1 MKKITVV
8 FLSLIFSLFSTLT
21 FGSKITKRAA
31 EGKLRAAEVLY
42 LRIDN
47 NARTQAPIE
56 VLALEKAL
64 NNARKEFKDGEWRY
78 AFQEADKVS
87 AYVSLVEA
95 ILAFKKAEKDLEDFR
110 RNQ

>member
-8 FLSLIFSLFSTLT
+8 FLSLLFSLFGTLI
-21 FGSKITKRAA
+21 FGSKITKKDA
-31 EGKLRAAEVLY
+31 EGKLKAAEVLY
-42 LRIDN
+42 LRIDK
-47 NARTQAPIE
+47 NARTHAPAE

-64 NNARKEFKDGEWRY
+64 NNARKEFKEEEWRY
-78 AFQEADKVS
+78 AYQEADKVS